1 MKLSYQPKDIIVQ
14 NVLIHTRKHLIL
26 GHLMILIQLQHYNLM
41 ISLLLK
47 CSMQFTLCH
56 VSFTVLKQFVLHV
69 ELLLHGQNLPMQKD
83 LQTLCSFWRESI
95 QQKNHAQIMFALTK
109 LVWC

>member
-1 MKLSYQPKDIIVQ
+1 MVASNCQAFEECYEGLEKIYPGS
-14 NVLIHTRKHLIL
+14 
-26 GHLMILIQLQHYNLM
+26 QLQSQVHSLM

-47 CSMQFTLCH
+47 CSMQLTLCH
-56 VSFTVLKQFVLHV
+56 VGFTVLKQFVLHV

-95 QQKNHAQIMFALTK
+95 QQKNHTQIMFALTK